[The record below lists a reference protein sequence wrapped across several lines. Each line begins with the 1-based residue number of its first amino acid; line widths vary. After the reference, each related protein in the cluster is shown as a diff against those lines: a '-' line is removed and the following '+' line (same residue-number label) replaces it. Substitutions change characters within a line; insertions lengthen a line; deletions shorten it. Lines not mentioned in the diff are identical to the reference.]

1 MENYSLELLD
11 QHNRRKYAA
20 EFLNDFDKRVPASL
34 EKLDKIRKTPLMAL
48 VRPILI
54 KEQKEN
60 HYGQVVPMEDVE
72 KIFEM
77 VQGAVRL
84 PYVCR
89 RVTTGNM
96 NARYCYGLTMD
107 KQLMEA
113 LDDSFSLE
121 LLNKAEALDAI
132 RKLDKEGLVH
142 SVWTFKTPFIGG
154 LCNCDQDC
162 MAYRITHA
170 RGHYPVM
177 FRAEWVAEVSPDLCN
192 GCRQCMRRCQYGAI
206 RYSSNNKKVVIDPTA
221 CYGCGVCRPICSWH
235 AITLLARE
243 TVPEAATYGDGVG
256 DGRKKLRID
265 QKQENEIVSSPHAM
279 RCNLQEVKKS
289 LEITLR

>member
-1 MENYSLELLD
+1 M
-11 QHNRRKYAA
+11 R
-20 EFLNDFDKRVPASL
+20 
-34 EKLDKIRKTPLMAL
+34 L
-48 VRPILI
+48 VRPILTQN
-54 KEQKEN
+54 QKAD

-72 KIFEM
+72 KIFDLVE
-77 VQGAVRL
+77 GAVRL
-84 PYVCR
+84 PCVCR

-96 NARYCYGLTMD
+96 NARYCYGLTLD

-121 LLNKAEALDAI
+121 LLTKEEALDAI

-170 RGHYPVM
+170 RADYPVM
-177 FRAEWVAEVSPDLCN
+177 FRAEWVAEVSTDKCN

-221 CYGCGVCRPICSWH
+221 CYGCGVCRPICQLK
-235 AITLLARE
+235 AISLLPRAS
-243 TVPEAATYGDGVG
+243 VVNAA
-256 DGRKKLRID
+256 
-265 QKQENEIVSSPHAM
+265 EIW
-279 RCNLQEVKKS
+279 
-289 LEITLR
+289 